1 VPGENDDVPPRAR
14 GAVRPPPS
22 FSPED
27 APDSIDVPRMDPPP
41 PSLEA
46 MVENRGRRLKRRPP
60 VPKAS
65 SLWLVVVVA
74 LAFATAAL
82 TAYLL
87 R

>member
-22 FSPED
+22 LTPGD
-27 APDSIDVPRMDPPP
+27 APDSIKVPRMEPPP

-46 MVENRGRRLKRRPP
+46 MVENRGRRLKRKPP
-60 VPKAS
+60 EPKAS
-65 SLWLVVVVA
+65 SLGVWVVVA
-74 LAFATAAL
+74 LALATAAL
-82 TAYLL
+82 TAYLM